1 VPEERDVLVED
12 LIVPEERV
20 VLAVDLVVPDVLPI
34 EEDLLV
40 ELLLNVFLVDLGF
53 VDRNLEL
60 RLFNVLFLP
69 TLLEDTRDLSLLID
83 LPLVLSLKTF
93 ILELLPVF

>member
-1 VPEERDVLVED
+1 MPEERDVLVED

-69 TLLEDTRDLSLLID
+69 TLLEDTRDLLLLID